1 MYLQKLCI
9 LFTEYLKMKSA
20 INNDKKAVIDLDVA
34 AHAQSGIRIR
44 TSTML
49 TKALIIIFI
58 CDAALIVLLGSLPG
72 VWKAW
77 DIIPC
82 SILLSAINAG
92 ILYWIIKPLSQ
103 ILETKEKSERNLDLF
118 RSLIDKSNDLVFIVE
133 PESAKILYANYGACM
148 MLGYG
153 RPELLNLT
161 VSDISEHFLAGSWTE
176 YIGKVRNNGYVI
188 IDKARRKD
196 GSVFPV
202 EVNAS
207 IVNVDGRDYIVAMVR
222 DVTEREQAK
231 IRLEESETIKK
242 MAECARDAILM
253 MGPRDEISFWNPAA
267 ERIFGY
273 TREEA
278 IGKHLHE
285 LLAPTRYRDAY
296 QKGLHHFHKTGQG
309 NAIGKTLKLSAV
321 RKNGE
326 EFDVE
331 LSVNAVYLG
340 NKWHSVGIVR
350 DLSESRGPGD
360 GLENKNHAA
369 TTASE

>member
-1 MYLQKLCI
+1 MNSD
-9 LFTEYLKMKSA
+9 T
-20 INNDKKAVIDLDVA
+20 NNKKKAPIDLSAA
-34 AHAQSGIRIR
+34 AHAQSIIRIR
-44 TSTML
+44 TSSL
-49 TKALIIIFI
+49 LSKALIIIFI
-58 CDAALIVLLGSLPG
+58 CDAALIVLLGRLP
-72 VWKAW
+72 
-77 DIIPC
+77 DIWEGHDLISC

-92 ILYWIIKPLSQ
+92 ILYWIIRPINLKLK
-103 ILETKEKSERNLDLF
+103 TKEESERNLDLF

-133 PESAKILYANYGACM
+133 PESSKILYANYGACM

-153 RPELLNLT
+153 RPDLLNLT
-161 VSDISEHFLAGSWTE
+161 VSDISEHFLAGSWKE
-176 YIGKVRNNGYVI
+176 YLGKVRNNGYVI

-202 EVNAS
+202 EVNS
-207 IVNVDGRDYIVAMVR
+207 SVVNVDGRDYIVAIVR

-253 MGPRDEISFWNPAA
+253 MGPRGEISFWNPAA

-285 LLAPTRYRDAY
+285 LLAPARYRDAY

-350 DLSESRGPGD
+350 DMSENRGPGE
-360 GLENKNHAA
+360 GLEHKNHAA
-369 TTASE
+369 TTTSE

>member
-1 MYLQKLCI
+1 MNS
-9 LFTEYLKMKSA
+9 T
-20 INNDKKAVIDLDVA
+20 INNGKKAVIDLDTA
-34 AHAQSGIRIR
+34 RNQSDARIR
-44 TSTML
+44 PFRLL
-49 TKALIIIFI
+49 TKALIIIFV
-58 CDAALIVLLGSLPG
+58 CDASLIVLLSSLPG
-72 VWKAW
+72 VWKSR
-77 DIIPC
+77 DMVF
-82 SILLSAINAG
+82 SLILLSAINGG
-92 ILYWIIKPLSQ
+92 ILYWIIRPLSQ
-103 ILETKEKSERNLDLF
+103 ILGAKEKSERNLDLF
-118 RSLIDKSNDLVFIVE
+118 RSLIDKSGDLIFIVE
-133 PESAKILYANYGACM
+133 PKSAKILYANYGACM

-153 RPELLNLT
+153 RPELLNKTVLDIAEHFT
-161 VSDISEHFLAGSWTE
+161 VSSWTE
-176 YIGKVRNNGYVI
+176 YISRVRNNGYVI

-202 EVNAS
+202 EVNSS
-207 IVNVDGRDYIVAMVR
+207 IVNVNGRDYIVAMVR

-253 MGPRDEISFWNPAA
+253 MGPKGEISFWNPAA

-273 TREEA
+273 TRDEA

-369 TTASE
+369 TTASQ

>member
-1 MYLQKLCI
+1 MN
-9 LFTEYLKMKSA
+9 SA
-20 INNDKKAVIDLDVA
+20 INSDKKAAIDLSAA
-34 AHAQSGIRIR
+34 AHAQPGMRIR
-44 TSTML
+44 TSTLL
-49 TKALIIIFI
+49 TKALIIIFV
-58 CDAALIVLLGSLPG
+58 CDAALIVLLGRLPDI
-72 VWKAW
+72 WKGR
-77 DIIPC
+77 DLIFC
-82 SILLSAINAG
+82 SILLSAVNAG
-92 ILYWIIKPLSQ
+92 ILYWIIRPINQ
-103 ILETKEKSERNLDLF
+103 ILRTKEKSERNLDLF

-161 VSDISEHFLAGSWTE
+161 ISDISEHFLAGSWKE

-222 DVTEREQAK
+222 DVTEREQAR

-253 MGPRDEISFWNPAA
+253 MGPKGEISFWNPAA

-273 TREEA
+273 SRNEA

-285 LLAPTRYRDAY
+285 LLAPKRFRDAY
-296 QKGLHHFHKTGQG
+296 QKGLLHFHKTGQG

-350 DLSESRGPGD
+350 DMSESNRPGAD
-360 GLENKNHAA
+360 LENKNHAA
-369 TTASE
+369 VTASE

>member
-1 MYLQKLCI
+1 
-9 LFTEYLKMKSA
+9 MKSA
-20 INNDKKAVIDLDVA
+20 INNNKKAAIDLSAA
-34 AHAQSGIRIR
+34 AHTQSGVRIR
-44 TSTML
+44 TSSLL

-58 CDAALIVLLGSLPG
+58 CDAAIIVLLGSLPG

-82 SILLSAINAG
+82 SILLSAVNVA

-103 ILETKEKSERNLDLF
+103 ILGAKEKSERNLDLF

-133 PESAKILYANYGACM
+133 PKSAKILYANHGACM

-153 RPELLNLT
+153 RPELLNKTVFDIAEHLT
-161 VSDISEHFLAGSWTE
+161 NNSWAE
-176 YIGKVRNNGYVI
+176 YIGKVRNNGYVA

-196 GSVFPV
+196 GSAFPV
-202 EVNAS
+202 EASAS
-207 IVNVDGRDYIVAMVR
+207 IVNVDGRDYMVAVVR
-222 DVTEREQAK
+222 DVTEREQTK
-231 IRLEESETIKK
+231 VRLEESETIKK

-253 MGPRDEISFWNPAA
+253 MGPRGEISFWNPAA

-273 TREEA
+273 TRDEA
-278 IGKHLHE
+278 IGKNLHE
-285 LLAPTRYRDAY
+285 LLAPTRFRDAY
-296 QKGLHHFHKTGQG
+296 QKGLLHFQKTGQG
-309 NAIGKTLKLSAV
+309 SAIGKTLKLSAI

-350 DLSESRGPGD
+350 DLSESNGQGAD
-360 GLENKNHAA
+360 LEHKNHAEV
-369 TTASE
+369 TASE